1 MKLFRLLLLLPIGA
15 FAQTAPPSNLQL
27 EDLRTWLKENWYDG
41 LHNDLGYSEGR
52 IQMYGYTDEVDGEIE
67 CIYTGFQQIADFVT
81 YPNPI

>member
-41 LHNDLGYSEGR
+41 LH
-52 IQMYGYTDEVDGEIE
+52 
-67 CIYTGFQQIADFVT
+67 
-81 YPNPI
+81 